1 MLDGV
6 NREAEIIAEIER
18 LELDLRLARKRIE
31 HARTEADKRVLNQQ
45 MSEMIAQIDHLRR
58 ALRPNAVR

>member
-1 MLDGV
+1 MVGSD

-18 LELDLRLARKRIE
+18 LELDLRMARRRIE

-45 MSEMIAQIDHLRR
+45 MSEMVATMDHLRR